1 MSINRLVAKSE
12 SNLASKRLSLA
23 VSKRLSLEFFINLFL
38 WFGRPRGFHVGNDT
52 SSGAHF
58 NPNAGQK
65 IVGTKYCPSL
75 EKAHEH
81 INPLFINVLQ
91 Y

>member
-1 MSINRLVAKSE
+1 MSETILLPVQ
-12 SNLASKRLSLA
+12 
-23 VSKRLSLEFFINLFL
+23 
-38 WFGRPRGFHVGNDT
+38 
-52 SSGAHF
+52 HF
-58 NPNAGQK
+58 NPKAGQK

-81 INPLFINVLQ
+81 INPLFIKVLQ